1 LEQDGAEVMLEMG
14 NIAKARLVP
23 DYEAILAASRDKHN

>member
-1 LEQDGAEVMLEMG
+1 MTVEQDGAGIQLAYD

-23 DYEAILAASRDKHN
+23 DYDSILAGGNKE